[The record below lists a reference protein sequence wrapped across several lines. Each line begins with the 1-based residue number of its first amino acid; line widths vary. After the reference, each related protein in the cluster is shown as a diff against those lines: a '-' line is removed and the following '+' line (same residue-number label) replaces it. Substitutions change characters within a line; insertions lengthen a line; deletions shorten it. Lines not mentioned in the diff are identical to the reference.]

1 MYARTPALMPRLRQR
16 TKATL
21 TLFQLK
27 TPPCWAGF
35 FISWNN
41 VIVSCFRLQQTP
53 AHYRQGHG
61 KTKHGGQICSAY
73 KKSPQLKVYASILPN
88 CSPITPHA
96 GLGLHA
102 RGVLIQPQDWVV
114 ASNGFAGSR
123 PSHTTR
129 PGNPDPDARS
139 SVSTPVKSRKNFVT
153 VQDRQSG
160 MLHAVKP

>member
-61 KTKHGGQICSAY
+61 KTKHGGLICSAY
-73 KKSPQLKVYASILPN
+73 SQSPQLKVYAAILPYR
-88 CSPITPHA
+88 SPPTPHA
-96 GLGLHA
+96 GHDLHA
-102 RGVLIQPQDWVV
+102 PGVSIQPQDWVV

-123 PSHTTR
+123 PARTTLR
-129 PGNPDPDARS
+129 ENPDPVARS
-139 SVSTPVKSRKNFVT
+139 WVPTPVKSRKNFVT